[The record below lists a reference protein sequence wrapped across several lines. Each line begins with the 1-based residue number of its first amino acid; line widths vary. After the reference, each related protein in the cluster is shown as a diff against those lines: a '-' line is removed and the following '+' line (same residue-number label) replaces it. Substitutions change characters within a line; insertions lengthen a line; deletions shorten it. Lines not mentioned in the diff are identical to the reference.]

1 MVLALMFATTWVAY
15 AAPEAEEPT
24 TVTPATTAA
33 TAATAAT
40 PTPQDLTGKK
50 VAFVDI
56 AGAVNVKPDTI
67 LAVTQLKPGDV
78 WTPDKVRQDL
88 RFIYEMGIFADVTA
102 DFTAI
107 PEGVKVV
114 YNVKENPVLKGITIQ
129 GNNKVTKDK
138 ILSLITVK
146 TGEVLNSK
154 TVASNLRAVEEQY
167 KAQGY
172 ILAKTGDVNFSPE
185 GMLTVRINEG
195 IVEDVVAKGNTKTK
209 SNVITREMKLR
220 KGEPFNAKDAR
231 RSMQKLYNL
240 GFFEDVNMKLVPGKQ
255 PGATV
260 VEINV
265 VEQKTGTFSIGG
277 GYSASDGLV
286 GIITVGDKNFRG
298 RGDNVNVHWEFG
310 GKTSS
315 TGNYSVSFLRP
326 WLDKK
331 QTSFGFTF
339 YNMFRE
345 YTDYNSNGD
354 DVSTYDRRYRGFDLT
369 FGRPANDNLTH
380 FITLKNRWDEYKE
393 WISGANYETDP
404 YYTSQNYIA
413 NNFGLTRSII
423 LSRVFDSRDS
433 NSNPSEGVR
442 YSLAAEVAGFG
453 GDFGFNKYTAEAR
466 RYWKVGKSQVVA
478 VRGMLGYGT
487 GDIPHMQKFNA
498 GGIDTLRGYRDEQFK
513 GNRIAT
519 GTIEYRFPIAKRV
532 SAALFTDFGDA
543 WGSGPHDI
551 DITDKFDLKIGYG
564 FGIRLVTPFGPV
576 RVDYGMGSQGGRTH
590 FNFGGQF

>member
-1 MVLALMFATTWVAY
+1 MLFATTGGVY
-15 AAPEAEEPT
+15 AAPD
-24 TVTPATTAA
+24 VTPAVASA
-33 TAATAAT
+33 PGSA
-40 PTPQDLTGKK
+40 PQDLTGKK

-56 AGAVNVKPDTI
+56 VGAVNVKPDTI

-88 RFIYEMGIFADVTA
+88 RLIYEMGTFSDVTA
-102 DFTAI
+102 DFTLI

-129 GNNKVTKDK
+129 GNNKVTKEK

-154 TVASNLRAVEEQY
+154 TVAGNLRAVEEHY

-209 SNVITREMKLR
+209 SYVITREMKLK

-240 GFFEDVNMKLVPGKQ
+240 GYFEDVNMKLVPGKQ

-277 GYSASDGLV
+277 GYSAADGLV

-298 RGDNVNVHWEFG
+298 RGDDVNVHWEFG
-310 GKTSS
+310 GKTST
-315 TGNYSVSFLRP
+315 TGNYIVSFKRP
-326 WLDKK
+326 WLDRK
-331 QTSFGFTF
+331 QTSFSFTL
-339 YNMFRE
+339 YNMYNE

-354 DVSTYDRRYRGFDLT
+354 EVSTYDRRYRGFDLT
-369 FGRPANDNLTH
+369 LGRPVNENISH
-380 FITLKNRWDEYKE
+380 FITFKNRWDEYKE
-393 WISGANYETDP
+393 WVSGANYQTDT
-404 YYTSQNYIA
+404 YYTSQNYID
-413 NNFGLTRSII
+413 NNYGLTRSVI

-433 NSNPSEGVR
+433 TSNPSEGAR
-442 YSLAAEVAGFG
+442 YSLTSEIAGLG
-453 GDFGFNKYTAEAR
+453 GDFSFNKNTAEAR

-478 VRGMLGYGT
+478 VRGTFGYGT

-498 GGIDTLRGYRDEQFK
+498 GGIDTLRGYRDDQFK
-513 GNRIAT
+513 GNKMAT
-519 GTIEYRFPIAKRV
+519 ATIEYRFPIAKRV
-532 SAALFTDFGDA
+532 TGEFFTDVGDA
-543 WGSGPHDI
+543 WGSGSHDLDI
-551 DITDKFDLKIGYG
+551 DDSFNFNIGYG
-564 FGIRLVTPFGPV
+564 FGIRVITPFGPI
-576 RVDYGMGSQGGRTH
+576 RLDYGIGSQGGRTH
-590 FNFGGQF
+590 FSFGGQF